1 MKGHDMIINQKQTTI
16 AYRCPSCGAIVK
28 SMVGV
33 FSLSGDMMRLKC
45 PCGGSEMTVL
55 RTQDKKMRLTVPCFL
70 CPSPHNYTVSES
82 VFFERDQFAFAC
94 PYSGLD
100 ICFTGK
106 PENVDRMTAEAD
118 AVLTEMLG
126 DKTLADV
133 KEATQGSG
141 VFTDPQIFDI
151 VMYVIRDLD
160 EAGEITCKCAD
171 EGDYEAEI
179 LDDAVEV
186 RCKKCG
192 AKATV
197 PAGSTLAANAFLHTD
212 HLTLT

>member
-1 MKGHDMIINQKQTTI
+1 MILNQKQTTI
-16 AYRCPSCGAIVK
+16 AYRCPSCGVIVK

-33 FSLSGDMMRLKC
+33 FSLSGDMLRLKC
-45 PCGGSEMTVL
+45 PCGESEMTVM
-55 RTQDKKMRLTVPCFL
+55 RTPDKKMRLTVPCFL
-70 CPSPHNYTVSES
+70 CPSPHNYTVSEA

-106 PENVDRMTAEAD
+106 PANVDEMTAEAD
-118 AVLTEMLG
+118 AVLAEMFG
-126 DKTLADV
+126 ERTVADV
-133 KEATQGSG
+133 RKAVPQGG
-141 VFTDPQIFDI
+141 VFSDPQILDI
-151 VMYVIRDLD
+151 VMYVIHDLD
-160 EAGEITCKCAD
+160 EAGEITCGC
-171 EGDYEAEI
+171 EGGGDYEVEI

-192 AKATV
+192 RKTTV